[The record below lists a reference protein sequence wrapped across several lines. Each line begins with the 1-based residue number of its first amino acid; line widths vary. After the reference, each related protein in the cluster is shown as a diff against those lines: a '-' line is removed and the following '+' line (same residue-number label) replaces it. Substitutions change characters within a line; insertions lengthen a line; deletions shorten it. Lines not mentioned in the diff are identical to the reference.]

1 MQPTHPFDKPAT
13 QFETFH
19 QHPDAQDEERAES
32 EGMREHTSKSHD
44 PAAWALSRDKPEAR

>member
-1 MQPTHPFDKPAT
+1 MQPAHSLDKPAT
-13 QFETFH
+13 KFGTPH